1 MNYVQDARYV
11 HKNDNIIL
19 PHKRHFMQ
27 NKPKIMHNA
36 LKIRHISLLT
46 KNVQNDS
53 LGVYLGAFALANIG
67 LLKAEQLKDQIY
79 C

>member
-1 MNYVQDARYV
+1 ME
-11 HKNDNIIL
+11 
-19 PHKRHFMQ
+19 